1 MIEYLRYFEYGKYF
15 SDKGTSEYQ
24 ILDRSPDEL
33 EYFNHV
39 VSRLFPYLQDPSRK
53 TASSVTVALFP
64 FEDEYIFIQIERRHE
79 GEYLGK
85 LENPSTSDRTF
96 AQSRVVFLKREQINY
111 YFDKSLPLYTG
122 LLSGQNI
129 TKIYTRRGQ
138 VNHLPLPQGA
148 DLQMERYA
156 FLQSGTLVAAIA
168 EESKNSSNHWSVNV
182 LTHQMDWKLKL
193 KLVEDAQMVMWH
205 EWGLFTFASD
215 TFLLSTT
222 NIHFLDELSSL
233 ERVDHQTTASDTFL
247 LSTRNIHFFDELSSQ
262 ERADHQTTKNIHILG
277 KLQEANRPIGLISE
291 INRLRQ
297 EVLHLSEEYKFHSPS
312 FSNLTEYLELLGK
325 YIYQYMD
332 TLNDVIL
339 RSSENKYWEFYLHEI
354 V

>member
-193 KLVEDAQMVMWH
+193 
-205 EWGLFTFASD
+205 
-215 TFLLSTT
+215 
-222 NIHFLDELSSL
+222 
-233 ERVDHQTTASDTFL
+233 
-247 LSTRNIHFFDELSSQ
+247 
-262 ERADHQTTKNIHILG
+262 
-277 KLQEANRPIGLISE
+277 
-291 INRLRQ
+291 
-297 EVLHLSEEYKFHSPS
+297 
-312 FSNLTEYLELLGK
+312 
-325 YIYQYMD
+325 
-332 TLNDVIL
+332 
-339 RSSENKYWEFYLHEI
+339 
-354 V
+354 